1 MTTVEKATI
10 KAPSG
15 LAAHADATTAV
26 FIFFPWVGGRVGE
39 GKGGMAFLGRN
50 PRPVLSDRLF
60 DIFAKTPLV
69 ESQASCA
76 GIGIAASHWHM
87 DCSED

>member
-1 MTTVEKATI
+1 M
-10 KAPSG
+10 
-15 LAAHADATTAV
+15 
-26 FIFFPWVGGRVGE
+26 GE